1 MDTYG
6 KDSFARGISN
16 SRTDYTDMNFISGIY
31 LIVPQI
37 GHFTPVSFF
46 LSYPEFCSP

>member
-1 MDTYG
+1 MDKYG

-16 SRTDYTDMNFISGIY
+16 SGTGYTDMTFISGIY

-37 GHFTPVSFF
+37 GHFTPVSLF
-46 LSYPEFCSP
+46 L

>member
-37 GHFTPVSFF
+37 GYFF
-46 LSYPEFCSP
+46 LSYPEFCPP